1 MEMSHMKGQ
10 ELKRINTQTRTQ
22 RRKQEHKRALLRVTW
37 YTVGI
42 VLTLTLM
49 THYSLWT
56 PGAVLAVLG
65 GVEVVAK
72 TWRAIWD
79 WLGA

>member
-1 MEMSHMKGQ
+1 MKGQ
-10 ELKRINTQTRTQ
+10 ELRRTNAQTRTQ
-22 RRKQEHKRALLRVTW
+22 KRRQEHRRALLRLAW

-49 THYSLWT
+49 THYSLWS

-65 GVEVVAK
+65 GAEVVAK
-72 TWRAIWD
+72 AWRAIWD

>member
-1 MEMSHMKGQ
+1 MKGQ
-10 ELKRINTQTRTQ
+10 ELRRANKQTRTQ
-22 RRKQEHKRALLRVTW
+22 KRRQEHERALLRLVW

-42 VLTLTLM
+42 VLALALM
-49 THYSLWT
+49 THYSLWS
-56 PGAVLAVLG
+56 PAAVLAVLG